1 MNEKRIS
8 FGKIFWPS
16 LLAAFIMS
24 LVGLL
29 IFSLIIGGIIGSFGD
44 FGPKPLAVR
53 SNSILHMT
61 LDGEIKERADVK
73 LDPMQFKL
81 NSAIGLSDVLHGLET
96 AKNDAKIKGLFL
108 ELADLQCGYATAKE
122 IRSALKDFQ
131 KSGKFIVAYNS
142 GELISQKEY
151 YVSSVA
157 KEIYGFPSST
167 MEFVGLGTELT
178 FFKGS
183 LDKLDVEVQVIR
195 GSNNDF
201 KSAVEPFFRSSM
213 SDSARLQINTYLNA
227 MWEDMR
233 NDIASDRKISTDELN
248 VIADSMKV
256 KRADD
261 AVSYKL
267 IDGIKYRD
275 EVMSLL
281 AKKVGVENEDDL
293 NLQAFE
299 KYSRKKF
306 KQNQVLTKNDKPNIA
321 VILAEGEVSTNGD
334 GLSSEDICKLFRDV
348 RKNKTI
354 KTVVFRVN
362 SPGGSA
368 LASDEIWRE
377 VYLTNKVK
385 KVIVSMGDVAA
396 SGGYYIAA
404 PATTIFAEP
413 NTITGSIG
421 VFGMIPYLGKMFE
434 SKLGMTFDRA
444 STNAHSIMSL
454 NRRLTSE
461 EMKFIQEEIDSVY
474 AQFLGRVAEGRKM
487 TKEQVNVVAR
497 GRVWTGIDAQKIGLV
512 DKLGGLKDAIEYAA
526 KRSDIKDKRVL
537 YYPLRKEDKFMELLE
552 EFEDDEEGSGIIE
565 SNTEIPDELLR
576 YYSELKKMESRM
588 GIQMRM
594 PFDIRIH

>member
-16 LLAAFIMS
+16 LLAGFVMS
-24 LVGLL
+24 LVGIL

-44 FGPKPLAVR
+44 FGPKPLAVK

-61 LDGEIKERADVK
+61 LDGDIKERSDVK
-73 LDPMQFKL
+73 IDATQFRL
-81 NSAIGLSDVLHGLET
+81 NSAIGLCDILHGLET
-96 AKNDAKIKGLFL
+96 AKNDSKIKGLFL
-108 ELADLQCGYATAKE
+108 EIGDLQCGYATAKE

-167 MEFVGLGTELT
+167 MEWIGLGTELS

-201 KSAVEPFFRSSM
+201 KSAVEPFFRSNM
-213 SDSARLQINTYLNA
+213 SDSARLQINTYLTS
-227 MWEDMR
+227 MWEDIR
-233 NDIASDRKISTDELN
+233 NEIAEDRKIKSEKLN
-248 VIADSMKV
+248 IIADSMKI

-261 AVSYKL
+261 AVAYNL
-267 IDGIKYRD
+267 LNGVKYRD
-275 EVMSLL
+275 EVLTIL
-281 AKKVGVENEDDL
+281 AKKVGVEDEDDL
-293 NLQAFE
+293 SFQTFE
-299 KYSRKKF
+299 KYARKKF

-334 GLSSEDICKLFRDV
+334 GLSSEEICKLFRDV

-396 SGGYYIAA
+396 SGGYYISA

-413 NTITGSIG
+413 TTITGSIG

-434 SKLGMTFDRA
+434 NKLGMTFDRA

-454 NRRLTSE
+454 NRRLSGD
-461 EMKFIQEEIDSVY
+461 EMLLIQQEIDSIY
-474 AQFLGRVAEGRKM
+474 SQFLGRVAEGRKM
-487 TKEQVNVVAR
+487 SKEQVNIVAR
-497 GRVWTGIDAQKIGLV
+497 GRVWTGTDAKEIGLV
-512 DKLGGLKDAIEYAA
+512 DKIGGLRDAIDYAA
-526 KRSDIKDKRVL
+526 KRADIKDQRVL
-537 YYPLRKEDKFMELLE
+537 YYPLHKDDKFMELLE
-552 EFEDDEEGSGIIE
+552 ELEDNEDGGGLIGSRTELPEELVI
-565 SNTEIPDELLR
+565 
-576 YYSELKKMESRM
+576 YYNELKKLESRT
-588 GIQMRM
+588 GIQMRL
-594 PFDIRIH
+594 PFDLKVN